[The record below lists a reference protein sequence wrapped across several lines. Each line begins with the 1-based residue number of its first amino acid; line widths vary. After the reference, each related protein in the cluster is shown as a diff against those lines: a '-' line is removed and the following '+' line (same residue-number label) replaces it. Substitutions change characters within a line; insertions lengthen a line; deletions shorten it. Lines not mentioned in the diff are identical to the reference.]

1 MYICTIY
8 DLLWGQVLG
17 VFLFPVVAVEPVTS
31 SSSAA
36 SELLPANFRVWL
48 ISYSQVFEF
57 LAS

>member
-1 MYICTIY
+1 MIY
-8 DLLWGQVLG
+8 VEGQVLG
-17 VFLFPVVAVEPVTS
+17 VFLFPVVAVEPVTI

-36 SELLPANFRVWL
+36 SELLPTNFRVWL